1 MHLTSAYPMKT
12 GTVDKKKKNS
22 WILTRKMRFNL
33 RRDEYEQKREQKPLI
48 LGKELE
54 INAAFDKIIISSF
67 KDKMQSFSHIVK

>member
-1 MHLTSAYPMKT
+1 
-12 GTVDKKKKNS
+12 
-22 WILTRKMRFNL
+22 MRFNL